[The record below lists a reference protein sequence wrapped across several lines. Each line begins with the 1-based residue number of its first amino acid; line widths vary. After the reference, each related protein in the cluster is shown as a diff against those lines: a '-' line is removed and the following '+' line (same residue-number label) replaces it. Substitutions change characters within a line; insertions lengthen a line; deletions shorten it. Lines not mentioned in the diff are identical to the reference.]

1 MFSNKFIEVVCD
13 TGEMGNSEGRIIL
26 VHRLY
31 DDTFYTI
38 SKKQLYKNIK
48 RNSIYYGAPFNP
60 KTKGYL
66 VRHGKRGTKYVAVI
80 KTRKNGKL
88 TRTWLGTFDTPE
100 DAHSRWLKAT
110 LSKSTSKGDE
120 NSGQNQAATR
130 HSQN

>member
-13 TGEMGNSEGRIIL
+13 TGETGNYEGRIML

-31 DDTFYTI
+31 DNTFYTI
-38 SKKQLYKNIK
+38 SKKQLCKNIK
-48 RNSIYYGAPFNP
+48 RNPTYYGAPFNP

-100 DAHSRWLKAT
+100 QAHDKWIDTKKQL
-110 LSKSTSKGDE
+110 LMSKNG
-120 NSGQNQAATR
+120 
-130 HSQN
+130 